1 MATYL
6 TSIPEL
12 PNLPAVYALYGGAGR
27 SQYVAYVGIADR
39 LKERITQHLVR
50 RDSSIVTGVSTVG
63 LNPDLVTEVRWW
75 VHPEFSDRSVLQA
88 GELLAFDALEPALRS
103 RGGITGE
110 AKTLYNTTDFR
121 NRMLPLFTESPAGRL
136 VRPTLHDA
144 MQRITELERD
154 VALLKSRVQP

>member
-1 MATYL
+1 METTVA
-6 TSIPEL
+6 SVAEL
-12 PNLPAVYALYGGAGR
+12 PNVPAVYALYGGTGR

-39 LKERITQHLVR
+39 LKDRIGQHLIR

-75 VHPEFSDRSVLQA
+75 THPDFSDRAVLQA
-88 GELLAFDALEPALRS
+88 GELLAFDVLEPALRS

-110 AKTLYNTTDFR
+110 AKTLYNTSEFR
-121 NRMLPLFTESPAGRL
+121 DRMLPLFAGSPAGHL

-144 MQRITELERD
+144 MLRIAELERE
-154 VALLKSRVQP
+154 VALLKERIEP

>member
-1 MATYL
+1 MATNF
-6 TSIPEL
+6 SSVSEL
-12 PNLPAVYALYGGAGR
+12 PNVPAVYALYGGAGR

-63 LNPDLVTEVRWW
+63 LNPNLVTEVRWW
-75 VHPEFSDRSVLQA
+75 VHPDFSDRTVLQA

-110 AKTLYNTTDFR
+110 AKSLYNTTEFKD
-121 NRMLPLFTESPAGRL
+121 RMLPLFTESPAGRL
-136 VRPTLHDA
+136 VRPTLQDA
-144 MQRITELERD
+144 MQRIAELERE
-154 VALLKSRVQP
+154 VAHLKSRIEP